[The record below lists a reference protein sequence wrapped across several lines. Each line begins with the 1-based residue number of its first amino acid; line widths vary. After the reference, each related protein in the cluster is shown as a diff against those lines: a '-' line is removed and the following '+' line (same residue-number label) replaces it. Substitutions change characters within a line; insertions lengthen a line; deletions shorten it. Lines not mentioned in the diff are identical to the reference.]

1 MNVQLKF
8 LIVDDHA
15 VVRQG
20 LKHILQEEWAGA
32 TFGEAPN
39 VAAMLPIFRKEAWNV
54 VLLDINMPGRSGLDV
69 LRDLKTEKPNVPVLI
84 LSGHPEDQYAVRVL
98 KAGASGYLPKE
109 TASDELIKAVRKVL
123 DGGKYVSAT
132 LAEQIA
138 SGLGKESEKMPHESL
153 SDREYQVMRLIA
165 AGKTPTQIAAELML
179 SVKTISTFRTRVLAK
194 MGRKTNAD
202 LIQYALQHNL
212 LDS

>member
-1 MNVQLKF
+1 MNIKLKI

-20 LKHILQEEWAGA
+20 IKHILAEDWVGA
-32 TFGEAPN
+32 EFGEAQN
-39 VAAMLPIFRKEAWNV
+39 VAELLPLFRKGTWDV

-69 LRDLKTEKPNVPVLI
+69 LRDLRQEKPHIPILV

-109 TASDELIKAVRKVL
+109 MAPDELIKAIRKVL
-123 DGGKYVSAT
+123 EGGKYVSAA
-132 LAEQIA
+132 LAEQLA
-138 SGLGKESEKMPHESL
+138 FGLGGDTQKAPHELL
-153 SDREYQVMRLIA
+153 SDREYQVLCLLA
-165 AGKTPTQIAAELML
+165 SGKTSTQIADELIL

-194 MGRKTNAD
+194 MNMKTNAE
-202 LIQYALQHNL
+202 LTHYAIQNNL
-212 LDS
+212 VD